1 MKTFI
6 ALLVYFIVTA
16 GFLIMSDVFTFT
28 SEKYVDQKVLDLS
41 MPLNVTIDT
50 ELLNSLKPANEQ

>member
-1 MKTFI
+1 MKTFV

-16 GFLIMSDVFTFT
+16 GFLIKSDVFTFT

>member
-1 MKTFI
+1 MKTFV

-16 GFLIMSDVFTFT
+16 GFLIISDVFTFT

>member
-6 ALLVYFIVTA
+6 VLICYFAVTVALL
-16 GFLIMSDVFTFT
+16 LMSDVFTFN
-28 SEKYVDQKVLDLS
+28 SEKYIDQKVLDLS
-41 MPLNVTIDT
+41 IPLNVTIDT

>member
-1 MKTFI
+1 MKTFV
-6 ALLVYFIVTA
+6 ALLAYFIVTV
-16 GFLIMSDVFTFT
+16 GFLIISDVFTFT

>member
-6 ALLVYFIVTA
+6 ALLLYFIVTT
-16 GFLIMSDVFTFT
+16 GFLVASDVLTFT

-41 MPLNVTIDT
+41 MPLDVTIDT